1 MRHLPAVGGAED
13 TLNHRWP
20 QLFSL
25 ASKSTFTM
33 QAVKIVTHS
42 NPKLTPETFV
52 ASVKRQSESGGRSK
66 FFLCVLFAKHYD

>member
-25 ASKSTFTM
+25 ASKSRFTM

-52 ASVKRQSESGGRSK
+52 ASVKRHSESGGSSK
-66 FFLCVLFAKHYD
+66 FFSLCIICKAL